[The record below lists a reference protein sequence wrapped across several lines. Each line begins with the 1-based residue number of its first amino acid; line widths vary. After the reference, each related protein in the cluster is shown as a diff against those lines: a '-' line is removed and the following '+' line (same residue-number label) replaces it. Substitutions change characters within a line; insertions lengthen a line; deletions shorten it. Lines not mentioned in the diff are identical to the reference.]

1 MISNK
6 GDGLEVDDFFKGKKY
21 LFICHNILYYYVKL
35 WIIIV
40 HDHVILKAFQV
51 F

>member
-1 MISNK
+1 
-6 GDGLEVDDFFKGKKY
+6 V
-21 LFICHNILYYYVKL
+21 

-51 F
+51 FKKINTWTNAMVALTMAPINLNAPTSII